1 MLEECDSPAAFGE
14 RQAGKTLMNAERE
27 NITEEKIEIIATVTG
42 LVRVSSTKQGL
53 QFWVEYNG
61 RRKTDARY
69 YQDRDS
75 MMSIARILLREMTQ
89 SDIGTNPIKSP
100 ARKAKRQ
107 LAW

>member
-1 MLEECDSPAAFGE
+1 MLEECDSPAAFCE

-61 RRKTDARY
+61 RCKTDARY

-75 MMSIARILLREMTQ
+75 MMSMPEYSFAR
-89 SDIGTNPIKSP
+89 
-100 ARKAKRQ
+100 
-107 LAW
+107 

>member
-1 MLEECDSPAAFGE
+1 
-14 RQAGKTLMNAERE
+14 MNSERE

-42 LVRVSSTKQGL
+42 LVCVSSTKQGL
-53 QFWVEYNG
+53 QFWVEYKG

-69 YQDRDS
+69 YEDRDS
-75 MMSIARILLREMTQ
+75 IMSIARILLREMTQ

-100 ARKAKRQ
+100 ARKTKRP